1 MQNGC
6 TKKSKRL
13 IIWNGG
19 SIYLSFMH
27 ACILVRHDG
36 TCYLKVYVTE
46 DFGNLDDVD
55 FDNLDGVDFK
65 GYFSFS

>member
-1 MQNGC
+1 MDVP
-6 TKKSKRL
+6 KKSKRL
-13 IIWNGG
+13 IIWNRG

-27 ACILVRHDG
+27 AYILGRRDVT